1 MHTFLPNKP
10 PLKNYISSNRSLKTI
25 SKIASELPKLLLT
38 NSVQSTINSLHK
50 NSLSINFLLKNKK
63 NKEIKLAMSHLSF
76 ISHAYICLLYT
87 SDAADDP

>member
-38 NSVQSTINSLHK
+38 NSVQSTISSLNK

-63 NKEIKLAMSHLSF
+63 NQKS
-76 ISHAYICLLYT
+76 
-87 SDAADDP
+87 